1 MLRCVRTSCV
11 ACSNLHREN
20 LVSEMHNSEALIH
33 ILGGTEP
40 NARDTQAIQTAVAEV
55 LIYATCVTT

>member
-1 MLRCVRTSCV
+1 MLLLLRCVCV
-11 ACSNLHREN
+11 CDVLRVIIPHREN
-20 LVSEMHNSEALIH
+20 LVSEMHNSEALIQ

-55 LIYATCVTT
+55 Y